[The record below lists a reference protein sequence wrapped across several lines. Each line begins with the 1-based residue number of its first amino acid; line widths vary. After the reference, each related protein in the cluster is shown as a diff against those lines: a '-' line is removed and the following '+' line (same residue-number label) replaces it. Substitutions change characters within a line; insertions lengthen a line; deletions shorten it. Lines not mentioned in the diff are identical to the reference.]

1 MSGDDLEQRERSS
14 MKSSSRWKAN
24 SYSCT
29 RRKSLLFLQFFVFLL
44 FFVQS
49 QGFCRLPFSRLP
61 TCIAC
66 RKPFLE
72 MFEDLQ
78 KVLPGNTAHE
88 ILPVGYVLT
97 IEEYYEQK
105 IRNLTKEHEISTIMD
120 EITERNKL
128 TNVTVERD
136 NLLERID
143 VQKHYYLKQIAI
155 VSQKAVL
162 EVLCESFIHLFDSN
176 DKFRDLVAKYD
187 TKEISP
193 RGYHY
198 PNYMRFSCNL
208 KFESFCGII

>member
-1 MSGDDLEQRERSS
+1 
-14 MKSSSRWKAN
+14 
-24 SYSCT
+24 
-29 RRKSLLFLQFFVFLL
+29 
-44 FFVQS
+44 
-49 QGFCRLPFSRLP
+49 
-61 TCIAC
+61 
-66 RKPFLE
+66 

-88 ILPVGYVLT
+88 ILPVAGYVLT

-162 EVLCESFIHLFDSN
+162 EVYVSLSFISSTVTTN
-176 DKFRDLVAKYD
+176 SV
-187 TKEISP
+187 I
-193 RGYHY
+193 
-198 PNYMRFSCNL
+198 
-208 KFESFCGII
+208 